1 MKKIISIALILILVF
16 GYSPPAKAEIVNI
29 AGEAAVL
36 MEENTHEVLFEKNS
50 NARMYPAS
58 TTKIMTAL
66 IALEYGDPEDI
77 IEVGQEIEWIP
88 KDSSKAG
95 LFVGQEIKLS
105 DLLYGLML
113 PSGNDAANT
122 IAVHI
127 GKKFEMDPNLS
138 LEDAFKV
145 FIDLMNQRAKEIGAD
160 NTHFTNP
167 HGYHDK
173 DHYTTPMDLAR
184 ITREAM
190 KYDLFKKIVGANSY
204 FYTYQDSNGD
214 AQEGMWDNYNELILE
229 NSKHYYPYATGVKS
243 GRTSK
248 AGRCLVSSAK
258 KDGLSLVAVVLKS
271 NEEDI
276 WEDSAQ
282 LLSYGFE
289 QYKHI
294 TIPKG
299 EVAEKVRV
307 KNAHPKDPNEVH
319 LILGQDLQFN
329 IRRMDEAKIVKK
341 VYLEETDIELREAE
355 SFIKAPIQKGEVIG
369 RVVYFLGEDILGES
383 QLMAEHG
390 IRRKSLIQSYWWVII
405 LAVLFVGLLF
415 RRRKSRSL

>member
-1 MKKIISIALILILVF
+1 M
-16 GYSPPAKAEIVNI
+16 NI

-88 KDSSKAG
+88 QDSSKAG

-184 ITREAM
+184 ITR
-190 KYDLFKKIVGANSY
+190 KL
-204 FYTYQDSNGD
+204 
-214 AQEGMWDNYNELILE
+214 
-229 NSKHYYPYATGVKS
+229 
-243 GRTSK
+243 
-248 AGRCLVSSAK
+248 
-258 KDGLSLVAVVLKS
+258 
-271 NEEDI
+271 
-276 WEDSAQ
+276 
-282 LLSYGFE
+282 
-289 QYKHI
+289 
-294 TIPKG
+294 
-299 EVAEKVRV
+299 
-307 KNAHPKDPNEVH
+307 
-319 LILGQDLQFN
+319 
-329 IRRMDEAKIVKK
+329 
-341 VYLEETDIELREAE
+341 
-355 SFIKAPIQKGEVIG
+355 
-369 RVVYFLGEDILGES
+369 
-383 QLMAEHG
+383 
-390 IRRKSLIQSYWWVII
+390 
-405 LAVLFVGLLF
+405 
-415 RRRKSRSL
+415 